1 MLSFEDKKAIFRS
14 FNLVEKQISN
24 GRVSYVY
31 PESKQRGQVLA
42 TQLHPSGN
50 GYVIGKYMSEE
61 TIRENEYKV
70 DTRGWISVRDFS
82 EDALVK
88 VISEA
93 KRSMSGLED
102 EGATFTEEITLQNE
116 AAKFSGKKIE
126 ESCFQKWVNLNISL
140 LELGFVFWQCALRRG
155 R

>member
-14 FNLVEKQISN
+14 LNLVEKQISN

-50 GYVIGKYMSEE
+50 GYVIGKYMTEE
-61 TIRENEYKV
+61 TISENEYKV
-70 DTRGWISVRDFS
+70 DSRGWISIRDFS

-88 VISEA
+88 VVSEA
-93 KRSMSGLED
+93 KKSMSGLED
-102 EGATFTEEITLQNE
+102 EVVNNSEIN
-116 AAKFSGKKIE
+116 IE
-126 ESCFQKWVNLNISL
+126 ESCFQHWVNLNKSL
-140 LELGFVFWQCALRRG
+140 FELGLLIWKRSLRRG
-155 R
+155 RI

>member
-1 MLSFEDKKAIFRS
+1 MLSFEDKKAIFQS

-61 TIRENEYKV
+61 TLTENEYKA
-70 DTRGWISVRDFS
+70 DSRGWISIKDFS
-82 EDALVK
+82 EDKLVK

-93 KRSMSGLED
+93 IRSMSGIED
-102 EGATFTEEITLQNE
+102 KGKDSSENKTIQDQGEN
-116 AAKFSGKKIE
+116 FSEKN
-126 ESCFQKWVNLNISL
+126 CFQRWVHLNNSL
-140 LELGFVFWQCALRRG
+140 LELGLLIWKRSLRRG
-155 R
+155 RL